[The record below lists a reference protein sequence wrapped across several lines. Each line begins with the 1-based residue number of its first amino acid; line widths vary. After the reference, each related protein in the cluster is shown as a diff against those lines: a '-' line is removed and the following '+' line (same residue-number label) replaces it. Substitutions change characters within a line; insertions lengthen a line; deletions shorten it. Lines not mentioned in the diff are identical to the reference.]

1 MTHFSQAHA
10 LDEEV
15 LGKAYDQRLLARLW
29 SFVAPHRWLLI
40 GSVVLIPIALF
51 FELFQPHLLQK
62 AIDGP
67 IREGDFRGLSVLAG
81 IYLLLLFGDFG
92 FNYLRIYL
100 LQYTG
105 QKVLYNLRLS
115 LFSHLQHLSLSYFHK
130 NPLGKIIT
138 RLTNDMEALNEM
150 FSMGLVAFVSD
161 IIKLV
166 VIIIILLVKDLQLA
180 LVTFTIIPVIAV
192 LIMYFR
198 RKLRDAYRQI
208 RKRLADINIY
218 LQECISG
225 MDIVQLF
232 TRESRNASA
241 FKLLNERF
249 RDANFMSIRYDA
261 ALFSLVELMGSVA
274 VALIIWYGGGQVVQE
289 RIELG
294 LLVAFVEYI
303 QRFFIPLRDISAKYT
318 VMQGA
323 MAASERIFSLLD
335 TEESIDD
342 PVHPVS
348 LGRAEGRV
356 EFDRVWFS
364 YNDQDSTLKD
374 ISMTV
379 RPGEKIGLVGLTG
392 AGKST
397 LVKLITRLYDVQ
409 QGAISIDGV
418 DIRNVSKKELRRM
431 VGVVDQ
437 DVHLFSGT
445 IGENIR
451 FGNPASSPR
460 EVQEAIRQIGADTF
474 IQNLPGAY
482 DEPILEAGQNLSVGQ
497 KQLISFARAM
507 VYQPKILILDEA
519 TSNIDPETEKIL
531 QKAIWRLMEGKTS
544 FVIAHRIATLKEMDR
559 IVVIHKGRIREEGT
573 HEDLLRQDG
582 IYARLY
588 RLQFKNDF
596 PWKAGKGVLS

>member
-15 LGKAYDQRLLARLW
+15 LGKAYDQKLLARLW
-29 SFVAPHRWLLI
+29 TFVAPHRWLLI

-81 IYLLLLFGDFG
+81 TYLLLLFGDFG

-105 QKVLYNLRLS
+105 QKVLYDLRLS
-115 LFSHLQHLSLSYFHK
+115 LFAHVQRLSLSYFHK

-161 IIKLV
+161 IVKLV

-180 LVTFTIIPVIAV
+180 LVTFTIIPVIAI

-198 RKLRDAYRQI
+198 RKLRDAYRLI
-208 RKRLADINIY
+208 RKHLTDINIY
-218 LQECISG
+218 LQESISG

-241 FKLLNERF
+241 FKVLNERF
-249 RDANFMSIRYDA
+249 RDSNFMSIRYDA

-323 MAASERIFSLLD
+323 MAASERIFSMLD
-335 TEESIDD
+335 TEEYIDD
-342 PVHPVS
+342 PVHPAS
-348 LGRAEGRV
+348 LEQTKGRV
-356 EFDRVWFS
+356 EFDRVCFG
-364 YNDQDSTLKD
+364 YNEQDSTLKD
-374 ISMTV
+374 ISLTV

-445 IGENIR
+445 IEENIR
-451 FGNPASSPR
+451 FGNPSSSPR
-460 EVQEAIRQIGADTF
+460 EIQEAVRRIGADTF
-474 IQNLPGAY
+474 IRNLPGAY

-507 VYQPKILILDEA
+507 IYQPKILILDEA
-519 TSNIDPETEKIL
+519 TSNIDPETEKVL
-531 QKAIWRLMEGKTS
+531 QKAIWSLMEGKTS

-573 HEDLLRQDG
+573 HEDLLQQDG

-588 RLQFKNDF
+588 RLQFKNNF
-596 PWKAGKGVLS
+596 PWKAGQGVLG